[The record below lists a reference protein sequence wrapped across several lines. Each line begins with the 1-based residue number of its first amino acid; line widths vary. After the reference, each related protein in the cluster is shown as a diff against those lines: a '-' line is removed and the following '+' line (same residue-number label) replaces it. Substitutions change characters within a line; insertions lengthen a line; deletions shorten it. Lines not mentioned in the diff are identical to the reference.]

1 MSSNHENRSDWP
13 SCRICHSSSN
23 RNELV
28 SPCNCKGTRAF
39 VHQECLNQWFRTT
52 EISRCPTCHYR
63 MQWSWNREN
72 RPYAIK
78 LESMFYLPIPVIT
91 VYCIL
96 NVFFG
101 ITIFDLLPPTIYAFI
116 NVVVYVAVFCF
127 LLMAQ
132 FLIVFSG
139 TLIILYFGF
148 LLIKLWD
155 RCFNKNLAERFV
167 LIQEHEPKRIW
178 KNKGN

>member
-1 MSSNHENRSDWP
+1 MVRLTLQFSLFIFWIL
-13 SCRICHSSSN
+13 CRQITKIGAIGQAAEFVTQAQIGTN
-23 RNELV
+23 WFLLVIAKELEQL
-28 SPCNCKGTRAF
+28 PK
-39 VHQECLNQWFRTT
+39 FR
-52 EISRCPTCHYR
+52 
-63 MQWSWNREN
+63 
-72 RPYAIK
+72 
-78 LESMFYLPIPVIT
+78 
-91 VYCIL
+91 
-96 NVFFG
+96 